1 MSRTLKDK
9 VRTQVRKAK
18 KEEEKRRKEEERLQ
32 DSEALCIVEKV
43 MQSRLDKLEEV
54 NRFPRVNEVYE
65 IGTGRLKKLGF
76 MDGFSDC
83 YVPAYQ
89 GGKYTPVQLLARKYQ
104 AKLSKARKVRAQE
117 VREACK
123 QVVKKLEEGQF
134 SIRGQFKKVI
144 RVEVD
149 GNCGQYK
156 YDKMV
161 AEEFFDRR
169 KLSLLD
175 VRDGYFFF
183 NIPD

>member
-9 VRTQVRKAK
+9 VRTQVKIK
-18 KEEEKRRKEEERLQ
+18 KRQKE
-32 DSEALCIVEKV
+32 DSERIAELRENCIALSAVERA
-43 MQSRLDKLEEV
+43 MQSKLDALEEIDEIP
-54 NRFPRVNEVYE
+54 NENEVYA
-65 IGTGRLKKLGF
+65 ISTQRLERLGF
-76 MDGFSDC
+76 RLSYGFFR
-83 YVPAYQ
+83 VPLYQ
-89 GGKYTPVQLLARKYQ
+89 GGKYTPAQLLARTYKS
-104 AKLSKARKVRAQE
+104 KLDKARKVRAQE

-134 SIRGQFKKVI
+134 SIRGQFTEVF

-175 VRDGYFFF
+175 VRDGYIFF
-183 NIPD
+183 NLPD

>member
-43 MQSRLDKLEEV
+43 MQGRLDKLEEV

-83 YVPAYQ
+83 YVPAYK
-89 GGKYTPVQLLARKYQ
+89 GGKYTPAQLLARKYQ
-104 AKLSKARKVRAQE
+104 AKLDKARKVRAQE
-117 VREACK
+117 VRETCK

-134 SIRGQFKKVI
+134 SIRGQFTEVI
-144 RVEVD
+144 RVEVG

-183 NIPD
+183 NLPD